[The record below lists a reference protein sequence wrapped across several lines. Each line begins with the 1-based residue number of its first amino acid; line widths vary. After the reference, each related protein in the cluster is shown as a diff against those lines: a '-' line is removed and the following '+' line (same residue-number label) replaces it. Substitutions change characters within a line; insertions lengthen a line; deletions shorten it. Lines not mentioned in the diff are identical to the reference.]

1 MKIRTL
7 DPLAEMLYHWLH
19 PRTGGEPDEIIQNMG
34 VPYVKE
40 EMKQAGDGA
49 DKKPMRAKGNE
60 KADDFM
66 AKDINQNSIRTVDEK
81 YRLDRKEKGII
92 VKSGILP

>member
-1 MKIRTL
+1 
-7 DPLAEMLYHWLH
+7 
-19 PRTGGEPDEIIQNMG
+19 MG

-49 DKKPMRAKGNE
+49 DKKLMRAKKGNE

-66 AKDINQNSIRTVDEK
+66 AKDINQNSIRTVDENTDWIG
-81 YRLDRKEKGII
+81 RERNNSEVRDFAVR
-92 VKSGILP
+92 

>member
-1 MKIRTL
+1 MTL
-7 DPLAEMLYHWLH
+7 SLARRCSTTELH
-19 PRTGGEPDEIIQNMG
+19 PRTGGEPDEIILHQGNLRQ
-34 VPYVKE
+34 E

-49 DKKPMRAKGNE
+49 DKKLMRVKKGNE

-81 YRLDRKEKGII
+81 YKTGSEGKGII